1 MRCSECIVIFVKNS
15 IITSILD
22 VYIQQVKHLMSCGN
36 TADWLSSCTIDFCC
50 KYYIRFPSRWA
61 YILSHACKLGELW
74 VAMVMNDKILLS
86 AAEALF
92 LIRKFEGICSS
103 IFLNSFSC

>member
-1 MRCSECIVIFVKNS
+1 MAIQLIGYLPALLIFVAS
-15 IITSILD
+15 ITSGF
-22 VYIQQVKHLMSCGN
+22 QVDGHIFYLMLV
-36 TADWLSSCTIDFCC
+36 T
-50 KYYIRFPSRWA
+50 
-61 YILSHACKLGELW
+61 CKLGELW